1 MKNDR
6 VLSMLGLCMKAGRV
20 VSGEFMTESS
30 VKEGKSK
37 LVILSKDASDRTKK
51 QFMDMCKHY
60 KVPYTEYSDKES
72 LGHAI
77 GKEFRASLSI
87 TNEGLAK
94 QILSRIDGGSN

>member
-1 MKNDR
+1 MKQDNILQLIS
-6 VLSMLGLCMKAGRV
+6 LSQRAGGV
-20 VSGEFMTESS
+20 ASGEFMTESS